1 MIPEESARTAAQCRH
16 YAMCKIDFLGLGLC
30 EAGEKH
36 HFVAYY
42 PQGRMDIVR
51 ALAADRLPVT
61 ERLVEIAE
69 TCTLCGKCDP
79 ACYFVTELRPMEVMR
94 SLKEHVAEHLRGGRP
109 IEQPDEDAFLR
120 DLCGIVGSRQA
131 TNDPAVLAAY
141 AHDPGPMT
149 GIQTPA
155 YVIMP
160 GSREEISLIVR
171 LCRDRGVEYAVRGN
185 GSSVMGFVFAPDG
198 LVMDLGRMKKITIDR
213 DNWVAAVEPGVSAFE
228 LQQEAFRHG
237 LRANVSE
244 PSALVC
250 ANLMCSG
257 IFSPFSHAYG
267 VAADNYVNAE
277 FVGEDGGVFDLNQRD
292 APNLF
297 GFQRRDMPSPGICT
311 RADVKLYPRTDDE
324 AGVLVPFTDFEE
336 AAAFARELGRR
347 RVGLAVAVLGV
358 EYMAAFIS
366 PTSQVAAGIRKT
378 FTEDLGIAFAVLV
391 IGDRYALET
400 VRAMS
405 KVILDGDML
414 RRLMLGLP
422 AVVEENWIKLLGE
435 FEGDRPA
442 YELLL
447 SRDLA
452 PLWEAALRPSPERL
466 AETVPPGLR
475 EDFQRIFTR
484 PEMTDIVWL
493 NMFRIISSRMGRDG
507 HVVAFVLFVPLDD
520 LAGIAGINAELLRI
534 AERWDLR
541 GDYGFLTPLDFGKRA
556 VLEYDYYLDHTR
568 PEEVERML
576 GALGEAGEM
585 LERRSHETPGFTWI
599 RYLLHQG
606 FCRKEHFLYI

>member
-1 MIPEESARTAAQCRH
+1 MDVAS
-16 YAMCKIDFLGLGLC
+16 IDC
-30 EAGEKH
+30 H
-36 HFVAYY
+36 
-42 PQGRMDIVR
+42 
-51 ALAADRLPVT
+51 
-61 ERLVEIAE
+61 
-69 TCTLCGKCDP
+69 
-79 ACYFVTELRPMEVMR
+79 
-94 SLKEHVAEHLRGGRP
+94 
-109 IEQPDEDAFLR
+109 
-120 DLCGIVGSRQA
+120 
-131 TNDPAVLAAY
+131 
-141 AHDPGPMT
+141 
-149 GIQTPA
+149 
-155 YVIMP
+155 
-160 GSREEISLIVR
+160 
-171 LCRDRGVEYAVRGN
+171 
-185 GSSVMGFVFAPDG
+185 
-198 LVMDLGRMKKITIDR
+198 
-213 DNWVAAVEPGVSAFE
+213 
-228 LQQEAFRHG
+228 
-237 LRANVSE
+237 
-244 PSALVC
+244 
-250 ANLMCSG
+250 
-257 IFSPFSHAYG
+257 
-267 VAADNYVNAE
+267 
-277 FVGEDGGVFDLNQRD
+277 
-292 APNLF
+292 
-297 GFQRRDMPSPGICT
+297 
-311 RADVKLYPRTDDE
+311 PRTDDE

-534 AERWDLR
+534 AERWNLR

-585 LERRSHETPGFTWI
+585 LERRSHEVRGQGSLRQHGCVWHHGDGRGMRPPVI
-599 RYLLHQG
+599 RSPNQP
-606 FCRKEHFLYI
+606 CRNTVVRL